1 MADLQTI
8 KAPIQT
14 EMDKFQ
20 PYFRNF
26 LKSKTRLLDLLLF
39 YLIKQKGKQIRPML
53 VFLTAKLYGNVNESS
68 YHAATLIEL
77 MHTASLVHDDVV
89 DESDK
94 RRGFWSINAIW
105 KNKVAV
111 LVGDYLLARGLLLA
125 VNKKEYGQLEIV
137 SRAVEEMS
145 EGELLQIEKARHLNI
160 TEETYYE
167 VIKKKTAALMVACTT
182 AGASSVNASA
192 EDIERMRKLGEYI
205 GIAFQIRDDL
215 FDYEINGSFGKPAG
229 NDLKERK
236 ITLPLIYALQNCKSA
251 ERKQMIKLL
260 RLKTKSDEV
269 INQLMDFVRNHG
281 GLEYAKKIMADFVNK
296 SKAVLYE
303 TPDNEARQSLLD
315 LIDYTISRKK

>member
-1 MADLQTI
+1 MADIQTI
-8 KAPIQT
+8 KAPIKT

-20 PYFRNF
+20 PYFRDY

-39 YLIKQKGKQIRPML
+39 YLLKQKGKQIRPML
-53 VFLTAKLYGNVNESS
+53 VFLTAKLYGEISEHT
-68 YHAATLIEL
+68 YHAAALIEL

-125 VNKKEYGQLEIV
+125 VNKNEYKQLEIV
-137 SRAVEEMS
+137 SKAVEKMS
-145 EGELLQIEKARHLNI
+145 EGELLQIEKSRHLNI
-160 TEETYYE
+160 TEDVYFE

-182 AGASSVNASA
+182 AGACSANASN
-192 EDIERMRKLGEYI
+192 EEIERMRKLGEYI

-215 FDYEINGSFGKPAG
+215 FDYETDGIFGKPAG
-229 NDLKERK
+229 NDLRERK
-236 ITLPLIYALQNCKSA
+236 ITLPLIYALRNCTSSEHKHI
-251 ERKQMIKLL
+251 IKTL
-260 RLKTKSDEV
+260 RSKNKSDADIEM
-269 INQLMDFVRNHG
+269 LMSFVRSHG
-281 GLEYAKKIMADFVNK
+281 GIEYAQKTMADFVNK
-296 SKAVLYE
+296 TKNILSEA
-303 TPDNEARQSLLD
+303 PDNDARQSLIE

>member
-14 EMDKFQ
+14 EMYKFQ

-26 LKSKTRLLDLLLF
+26 LRSNTRLLDLLLF
-39 YLIKQKGKQIRPML
+39 YLMKQKGKQIRPML
-53 VFLTAKLYGNVNESS
+53 VFLTAKLYGEISEHT

-125 VNKKEYGQLEIV
+125 VNKKEYKQLEIV
-137 SRAVEEMS
+137 SKAVEAMS

-167 VIKKKTAALMVACTT
+167 VIREKTAALMIACTT
-182 AGASSVNASA
+182 AGANSVGAGDA
-192 EDIERMRKLGEYI
+192 DIERMRLLGEYL

-215 FDYEINGSFGKPAG
+215 FDYEVNGSFGKPVG

-236 ITLPLIYALQNCKSA
+236 ITLPLIYALQNASVC
-251 ERKQMIKLL
+251 ERKKMIKLL
-260 RLKTKSDEV
+260 RLKTKSDADISV
-269 INQLMDFVRNHG
+269 LMDFVRNHN
-281 GLEYAKKIMADFVNK
+281 GLEYAQKAMGDFVNK
-296 SKAVLYE
+296 AKSILSE